1 MKRAP
6 EEIKSSILSILWL
19 KPLTIQQISKEI
31 DSNWLTVE
39 KFVRELK
46 QEGKIKEVISTD
58 KLTLYQKV
66 NEDTYYNLPLTDK
79 DRDTFKY
86 IFSAVLQEY
95 KDKQKIPKKTELAKA
110 VVDVI
115 NEAKLNLP
123 VVWYLYGKI
132 PLMITDP
139 QRDYSTPYAPENHEH
154 IVTIVKKII
163 KDQNHSN
170 MRELKAE
177 HYLKYAN
184 EIYRIKEKLLSALE
198 DFNNEEKIIDLF
210 NDLFIACPIYEDKE
224 AFFLTDRL
232 IMVVRKLNLL
242 SLLKENKRDVMFAL
256 DSLWRFLTLYHFVE
270 SLSRDTRYQK
280 SELLNFYLGSVIET
294 KKYATKESIS
304 NLESI
309 YFNNISK
316 LDISSIKLSPEAK
329 KIREIMEEW
338 TGED

>member
-1 MKRAP
+1 MKRIA
-6 EEIKSSILSILWL
+6 EEVKGRILNLLWL

-39 KFVRELK
+39 KFVLELK
-46 QEGKIKEVISTD
+46 KEGKIKEVISTE

-66 NEDTYYNLPLTDK
+66 NEDTYYNLPLKDE
-79 DRDTFKY
+79 DRDMFRY
-86 IFSAVLQEY
+86 IFSEVLREY
-95 KDKQKIPKKTELAKA
+95 KNKGRIPKKTELAKA
-110 VVDVI
+110 VVDVV
-115 NEAKLNLP
+115 NQSNLNLP

-139 QRDYSTPYAPENHEH
+139 QRNYFTSYVPQNHEM
-154 IVTIVKKII
+154 INKII
-163 KDQNHSN
+163 KKVINEQQHNN
-170 MRELKAE
+170 TRELKAE

-184 EIYRIKEKLLSALE
+184 EVYQIKERLLSELE
-198 DFNNEEKIIDLF
+198 DFKNEEKIIDLF
-210 NDLFIACPIYEDKE
+210 NDLFVACPIYEDKE

-242 SLLKENKRDVMFAL
+242 SLLKENKRDIMFAL
-256 DSLWRFLTLYHFVE
+256 DALWRFLSLYHFVE
-270 SLSRDTRYQK
+270 SLSKDMRYPK
-280 SELLNFYLGSVIET
+280 SDLINFYLGSVIET
-294 KKYATKESIS
+294 KKYTAKESIS
-304 NLESI
+304 NLESV

-316 LDISSIKLSPEAK
+316 IDISSIKLSPEVQ

>member
-1 MKRAP
+1 MA
-6 EEIKSSILSILWL
+6 EEVKGKILGILWL

-39 KFVRELK
+39 KFVIELK
-46 QEGKIKEVISTD
+46 KEGKIKETISTD

-66 NEDTYYNLPLTDK
+66 NEDTYYNLPLKDE
-79 DRDTFKY
+79 DRDMFRY
-86 IFSAVLQEY
+86 IFSAVLKEY
-95 KDKQKIPKKTELAKA
+95 KNKEKIPKKTELAKA

-115 NEAKLNLP
+115 NESKLNLP

-139 QRDYSTPYAPENHEH
+139 QRDYSTSYIP
-154 IVTIVKKII
+154 
-163 KDQNHSN
+163 QNHDIISKITKKVVN
-170 MRELKAE
+170 EQKHNNTSELKAE

-184 EIYRIKEKLLSALE
+184 EIYQIKEKLLSELE
-198 DFNNEEKIIDLF
+198 DLKNEERIIELF
-210 NDLFIACPIYEDKE
+210 NDLFVACPIYEDKE

-242 SLLKENKRDVMFAL
+242 SLLKENKRDIMFGL
-256 DSLWRFLTLYHFVE
+256 DALWRFLTLYHFVD
-270 SLSRDTRYQK
+270 SLSKDMRYPK
-280 SELLNFYLGSVIET
+280 SDLINFHLGSVIET
-294 KKYATKESIS
+294 KKYVAKESIS
-304 NLESI
+304 NLESV

-316 LDISSIKLSPEAK
+316 IDISSIRLSPEVQ

>member
-115 NEAKLNLP
+115 NETKLNLP

-132 PLMITDP
+132 PLMITDS
-139 QRDYSTPYAPENHEH
+139 QRDYSTSYIPDNHE
-154 IVTIVKKII
+154 IINKTAKKVVEEQ
-163 KDQNHSN
+163 KYKNTS
-170 MRELKAE
+170 ELKAE

-184 EIYRIKEKLLSALE
+184 EIYRIKERLLSELE
-198 DFNNEEKIIDLF
+198 DFKNEEKIINLF
-210 NDLFIACPIYEDKE
+210 NELFIACPIYEDKE

-242 SLLKENKRDVMFAL
+242 SLLKENKREVMFAL
-256 DSLWRFLTLYHFVE
+256 DALWKFLALYHFVE
-270 SLSRDTRYQK
+270 SLSRDTRYPK
-280 SELLNFYLGSVIET
+280 TELINFYLGSVIET

-316 LDISSIKLSPEAK
+316 FDVGSIKLSPETK